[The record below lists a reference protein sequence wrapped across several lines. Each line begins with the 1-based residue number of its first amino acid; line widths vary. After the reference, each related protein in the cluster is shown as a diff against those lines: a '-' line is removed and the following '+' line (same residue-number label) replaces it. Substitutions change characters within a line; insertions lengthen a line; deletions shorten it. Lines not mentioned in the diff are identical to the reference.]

1 MNITS
6 ILNNY
11 WILVPLI
18 IWTLVWKGIAL
29 WKSARR
35 NEMIWFVV
43 LLVLNTLGILEIIY
57 IFTVG
62 RKKTDEIQP
71 YAKIEDLI
79 KKKIV

>member
-1 MNITS
+1 
-6 ILNNY
+6 
-11 WILVPLI
+11 
-18 IWTLVWKGIAL
+18 
-29 WKSARR
+29 
-35 NEMIWFVV
+35 MIWFVV

-71 YAKIEDLI
+71 DAKIEDLI